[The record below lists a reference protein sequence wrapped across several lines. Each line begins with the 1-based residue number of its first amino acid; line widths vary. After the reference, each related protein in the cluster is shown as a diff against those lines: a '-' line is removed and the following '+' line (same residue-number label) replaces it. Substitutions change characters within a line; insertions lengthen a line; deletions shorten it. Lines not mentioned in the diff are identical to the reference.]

1 MHSDRIAVL
10 AASRRSFRRSLL
22 PGVDR
27 ERVAHSGAAIA
38 VAVTTRYSFNQS
50 VWVRAIRGANL
61 SVTHLESSRPWDYR
75 ILP

>member
-38 VAVTTRYSFNQS
+38 VAVTNTLQFQSKRVGACYSGCKS
-50 VWVRAIRGANL
+50 KRHP
-61 SVTHLESSRPWDYR
+61 S
-75 ILP
+75 